1 MINYRN
7 ALSAALAHLQ
17 SIPAG
22 AVCSMGIRA
31 KDFVEN
37 LDEWC
42 AKNEVKYRVEGE
54 RLILWKENHEMRDGE
69 RKTSANTVTNL

>member
-22 AVCSMGIRA
+22 PVCSMGVRA

-37 LDEWC
+37 LAEWC
-42 AKNEVKYRVEGE
+42 AKNEVKYKIDGD
-54 RLILWKENHEMRDGE
+54 RLSLWRED
-69 RKTSANTVTNL
+69 SQ